1 MRYASRSFRWLF
13 LAAWLLLPALGYGQ
27 KVFDL
32 AISGDYRQSTL
43 IAMFIDLEARYPV
56 KFYYD
61 PDVLPYYQVN
71 YQYTGQTLF
80 NALQTTLPANGLV
93 SIGAR
98 ENGIMILRKT
108 DMNRA
113 YINDLLQKWDEK
125 KIVLPDFLTAYELDL
140 QAGEL
145 PVALSPSV
153 EVKGIVRDEQTRD
166 PIAGASVQV
175 AGETKGASTNALGRF
190 SLALAPGVHRLLV
203 GYVGYRE
210 TVVRLQVNQSGE
222 IEIPLQVSALE
233 LATVE
238 IQGNK
243 SANKQTAVA
252 TGVEMLSAQKIKE
265 LPTFMGESDVL
276 KSLLALPGVSTVGEG
291 ASGFNVRGGNIDQNL
306 VIQDD
311 LPFFNTSHVLG
322 FFSVFN
328 TDLVRSTTLYKGH
341 IPARLGGKIASAL
354 EVKLKEGN
362 FREWH
367 GSAGA
372 GLAAAKLTLE
382 GPLWKDKVSIIVGA
396 RTSYSDWM
404 LKRAKLPLVNTSSA
418 WFNDFNGK
426 LAVRLGKNGALN
438 VGLHRSQDYFRF
450 AREFGY
456 EWQTTGGSVVWRQS
470 WNGGVVTSLTAA
482 SGRLEN
488 NFFQPAGT
496 DAFELHNGL
505 AYSMVNLHA
514 SLLSLEGHEIMAG
527 AQWNRNNTLPQT
539 LAPLGAD
546 SGIAPDN
553 VQLENGE
560 EWAGFVSDEI
570 KISDRLMLDAGLR
583 YSYFR
588 SLGPHRVFTY
598 EPNTPFSPE
607 TIIDTINIG
616 ANQSAQTYGGLEPR
630 ISLNFKLNATQN
642 IKLSYNR
649 LRQYLHLIS
658 NTTSATPADIW
669 QPSNRYLQ
677 PQISDSYSG
686 GWFFTP
692 DSRRWETSVE
702 LFYRSTAH
710 VPAYED
716 FATLLLNDHLET
728 ELIDGKQT
736 SYGSEFL
743 YRKNEGRWTG
753 WLGYTFSRVWQQARS
768 PYPALSVNRGEWFP
782 ANFDQPHQVI
792 LFAKY
797 AINPALYWTFNF
809 TYRTGRPVT
818 APLSGYQVGTVIV
831 PNYAARNNLRIPDYH
846 RLDIG
851 LTLDKTKSK
860 LDGLRWTLN
869 LSLYNV
875 YGRKNAF
882 SVFFKRDKKG
892 LPKAYQLAVVGS
904 IIPAAN
910 LVFYW

>member
-1 MRYASRSFRWLF
+1 MRWLV
-13 LAAWLLLPALGYGQ
+13 LAGWLLVPTWGMAQ
-27 KVFDL
+27 KIFDL
-32 AISGDYRQSTL
+32 AITGDYRHSTL
-43 IAMFIDLEARYPV
+43 IEMFLDLEKRYPV

-61 PDVLPYYQVN
+61 PDILPYYQVN
-71 YQYTGQTLF
+71 YEFNGQTLF

-93 SIGAR
+93 CIGAR
-98 ENGIMILRKT
+98 ENGVMILRKA
-108 DMNRA
+108 DMNRD
-113 YINDLLQKWDEK
+113 YINRLLQKWDDQ
-125 KIVLPDFLTAYELDL
+125 KIVLPDFLTAYIVEL
-140 QAGEL
+140 QVGEL
-145 PVALSPSV
+145 PASDAQNIDI
-153 EVKGIVRDEQTRD
+153 KGIIRDEQTRE
-166 PIAGASVQV
+166 PIVGASVRV
-175 AGETKGASTNALGRF
+175 VDETKGANTNALGHF
-190 SLALAPGVHRLLV
+190 TLLLTPGPHRLMV
-203 GYVGYRE
+203 EYVGYRNTE
-210 TVVRLQVNQSGE
+210 VHLQVNQAGE
-222 IEIPLQVSALE
+222 VQIPLQANTLE

-276 KSLLALPGVSTVGEG
+276 KSLLVLPGVSTVGEG

-306 VIQDD
+306 VIQDE

-328 TDLVRSTTLYKGH
+328 PDLVRSTTLYKGH
-341 IPARLGGKIASAL
+341 IPARLGGKVASAL
-354 EVKLKEGN
+354 EVKLREGD
-362 FREWH
+362 FQKWH

-372 GLAAAKLTLE
+372 GLAAGKLTLE
-382 GPLWKDKVSIIVGA
+382 GPLWKDKVSIIVGG

-404 LKRAKLPLVNTSSA
+404 LKRVQLPEVKSSSA
-418 WFNDFNGK
+418 WFNDLNAK
-426 LAVRLGKNGALN
+426 LAFRLNKNGTLN
-438 VGLHRSQDYFRF
+438 AGLHRSQDYFRF

-456 EWQTTGGSVVWRQS
+456 EWRTLGGNLAWRQN
-470 WNGGVVTSLTAA
+470 WDGGILTSLTA
-482 SGRLEN
+482 STGRLEN
-488 NFFQPAGT
+488 KFFQPTGF
-496 DAFELHNGL
+496 DAFELINGL
-505 AYSMVNLHA
+505 AYSAVNLNA
-514 SLLSLEGHEIMAG
+514 SLLSIEGQEIMVG

-539 LAPLGAD
+539 LVPYGPD
-546 SGIAPDN
+546 SGIAAQS

-560 EWAGFVSDEI
+560 EWAAFLSDEL
-570 KISDRLMLDAGLR
+570 KISPRLSLDAGLR

-588 SLGPHRVFTY
+588 SLGPNQVFKY
-598 EPNTPFSPE
+598 EPNTPYTPE
-607 TIIDTINIG
+607 TITDTMQIS
-616 ANQSAQTYGGLEPR
+616 ANQASQTYSGPEPR
-630 ISLNFKLNATQN
+630 LSLNFKLNAEQN

-658 NTTSATPADIW
+658 NTTAATPADIW
-669 QPSNRYLQ
+669 QPSNRYVQ
-677 PQISDSYSG
+677 PQVSDSYSA

-692 DSRRWETSVE
+692 ENHRWESSVE
-702 LFYRSTAH
+702 VFYRNTAH

-728 ELIDGKQT
+728 ELIDGKQR

-768 PYPALSVNRGEWFP
+768 PYPALSVNRGAWFP

-818 APLSGYQVGTVIV
+818 APLSGYQVGTVVV

-846 RLDIG
+846 RLDVG

-860 LDGLRWTLN
+860 LSGLKWTLN

-882 SVFFKRDKKG
+882 SVYFKRDRKG

>member
-1 MRYASRSFRWLF
+1 MRYFSCFFRQLV
-13 LAAWLLLPALGYGQ
+13 LAGCLLLPVIAFGQ

-32 AISGDYRQSTL
+32 AITGDYRHSTL
-43 IAMFIDLEARYPV
+43 IEMFLDLEQRYPV

-61 PDVLPYYQVN
+61 PNILPYYQIS
-71 YQYTGQTLF
+71 YEYTGQTLF
-80 NALQTTLPANGLV
+80 NALQTTLPVNGLV
-93 SIGAR
+93 CIGAR

-108 DMNRA
+108 DLNRD
-113 YINDLLQKWDEK
+113 YINKLLQKWDEK
-125 KIVLPDFLTAYELDL
+125 KIELPDFLTAYELDL
-140 QAGEL
+140 QVGEL
-145 PVALSPSV
+145 PASKASSV
-153 EVKGIVRDEQTRD
+153 ELRGVVRDEQTRD
-166 PIAGASVQV
+166 PIVGASVQV
-175 AGETKGASTNALGRF
+175 VDETKGASTNALGHF
-190 SLALAPGVHRLLV
+190 TLTLAPGDHRLRV
-203 GYVGYRE
+203 GYIGYRE
-210 TVVRLQVNQSGE
+210 TAVRLHVNQAGE
-222 IEIPLQVSALE
+222 VDIPLQVSTLE
-233 LATVE
+233 LAMVE

-276 KSLLALPGVSTVGEG
+276 KSLLVLPGVSTVGEG

-328 TDLVRSTTLYKGH
+328 PDLVRSTTLYKGH

-382 GPLWKDKVSIIVGA
+382 GPLWKDKISIIVGA
-396 RTSYSDWM
+396 RASYSDWM
-404 LKRAKLPLVNTSSA
+404 LKRARLAQVKNSSA

-426 LAVRLGKNGALN
+426 LAWRLGKDATLN
-438 VGLHRSQDYFRF
+438 VGMHRSQDYFRF
-450 AREFGY
+450 AQEFGY
-456 EWQTTGGSVVWRQS
+456 EWQTTGGNLVWRQS
-470 WNGGVVTSLTAA
+470 WDGGIVTSLTAA
-482 SGRLEN
+482 TGRLEN
-488 NFFQPAGT
+488 NFFQPAGF
-496 DAFELHNGL
+496 DAFELQNGL
-505 AYSMVNLHA
+505 AYSMANLHA
-514 SLLSLEGHEIMAG
+514 SLLSIADHEIMAG
-527 AQWNRNNTLPQT
+527 IQWNRNSPLAQT
-539 LAPLGAD
+539 LAPRGTD
-546 SGIAPDN
+546 SGIAPAS

-560 EWAGFVSDEI
+560 EWAGFISDEL
-570 KISDRLMLDAGLR
+570 KINDHLSLDAGLR

-588 SLGPHRVFTY
+588 SLGPNQVFEY
-598 EPNTPFSPE
+598 EPNAPFSAE
-607 TIIDTINIG
+607 TVSDTLAIG
-616 ANQSAQTYGGLEPR
+616 ANQSDQAYGGLEPR
-630 ISLNFKLNATQN
+630 LSLNFKLNAEQN

-658 NTTSATPADIW
+658 NTTAATPADIW
-669 QPSNRYLQ
+669 QPSNRYVQ
-677 PQISDSYSG
+677 PQISDSYSA

-692 DSRRWETSVE
+692 ESRHWESSVE
-702 LFYRSTAH
+702 LFYRHTAH

-716 FATLLLNDHLET
+716 FATLLLNNHLET
-728 ELIDGKQT
+728 ELIDGKQK

-768 PYPALSVNRGEWFP
+768 PYPALSVNHGAWFP

-797 AINPALYWTFNF
+797 AVNPALYWTFNF

-818 APLSGYQVGTVIV
+818 APLSGYQVGTVVV
-831 PNYAARNNLRIPDYH
+831 PNYASRNNLRIPDYH
-846 RLDIG
+846 RMDIG

-860 LDGLRWTLN
+860 LRGLKWTLN
-869 LSLYNV
+869 LSVYNV
-875 YGRKNAF
+875 YARKNAF
-882 SVFFKRDKKG
+882 SVYFKRDNKG

-904 IIPAAN
+904 MIPAAN
-910 LVFYW
+910 LIFYW